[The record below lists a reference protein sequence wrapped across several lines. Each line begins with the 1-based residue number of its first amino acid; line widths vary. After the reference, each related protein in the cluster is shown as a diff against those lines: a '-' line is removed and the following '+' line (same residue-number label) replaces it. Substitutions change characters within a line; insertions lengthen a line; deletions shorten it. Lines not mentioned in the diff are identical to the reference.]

1 MTIPKIPQR
10 TGKVIMAPNAIA
22 VPALRPIVN
31 RSAISPPIE

>member
-1 MTIPKIPQR
+1 MTMPNMPQI
-10 TGKVIMAPNAIA
+10 TGKTITAPNAIA